1 LVVVCLL
8 RWIREEQSGP
18 FEFSDGLRRGRAIQ
32 KPRFMDLQFHAGR
45 LFEII
50 LVEGEFRIDV
60 GACVANDS
68 VGLPAR
74 FFPLPAALRVGRD
87 AA

>member
-1 LVVVCLL
+1 
-8 RWIREEQSGP
+8 
-18 FEFSDGLRRGRAIQ
+18 
-32 KPRFMDLQFHAGR
+32 MDLQFHAGR
-45 LFEII
+45 LFEVI

-68 VGLPAR
+68 AGLPAR